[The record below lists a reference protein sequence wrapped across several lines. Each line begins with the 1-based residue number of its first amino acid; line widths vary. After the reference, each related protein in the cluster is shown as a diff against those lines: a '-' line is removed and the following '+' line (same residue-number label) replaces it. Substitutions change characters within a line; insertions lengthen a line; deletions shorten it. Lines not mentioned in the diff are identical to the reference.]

1 MPLVTL
7 DHISHAYGHLPLL
20 DDVSLQIQPG
30 ERLALIGRNGT
41 GKSTLMQI
49 VSGELAPD
57 AGTVWRDTG
66 VQVARLVQDVPLD
79 THDSVFDVVA
89 QGLGDLAAII
99 AAYGRSAAG
108 AVRFAVEITPDL
120 PLSGRGK
127 FMLVEQLIPEPVQR
141 ALVQGRGEVA

>member
-7 DHISHAYGHLPLL
+7 DHISHAYGHLPRL

-41 GKSTLMQI
+41 GKSTFMQI
-49 VSGELAPD
+49 VSGELTPD

-79 THDSVFDVVA
+79 THDTVFDVVA
-89 QGLGDLAAII
+89 QGP
-99 AAYGRSAAG
+99 GR
-108 AVRFAVEITPDL
+108 P
-120 PLSGRGK
+120 GR
-127 FMLVEQLIPEPVQR
+127 R
-141 ALVQGRGEVA
+141 DRG